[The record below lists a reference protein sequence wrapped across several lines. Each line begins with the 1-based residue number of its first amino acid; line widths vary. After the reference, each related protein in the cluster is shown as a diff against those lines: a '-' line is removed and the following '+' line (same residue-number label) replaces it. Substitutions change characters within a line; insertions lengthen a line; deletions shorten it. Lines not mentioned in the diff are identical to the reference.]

1 MKLTLEGLEKDI
13 PQWEAGGY
21 QLPKHDIEKVRDAT
35 LASPV
40 WVHFGSGN
48 IARGYLAMLQQRLLD
63 AGHSDRGMIIC
74 SSWDEEVV
82 DGVFRPHDNLNVA
95 VSLHADGSVDKQV
108 LASVAA
114 YIKTN
119 SELPELLRIFENP
132 SLQMASL
139 AATEKAYSLRDAS
152 GGYAP
157 ALASALEAPPR
168 QPGHLMVLIA
178 FLLYRRYLA
187 GAAPLALVSMDN
199 FSHNGLKLFN
209 SVHEIAESW
218 VKAGSVEKAFLEYIG
233 DPARV
238 SFPWSMIDRI
248 VPKPSEQVREMLIAD
263 GYESGD
269 IITTAKGSKAT
280 TFVNLE
286 EAEYLVIED
295 SFPNGR
301 PALDKAGVIFTDRDT
316 VDKVETMKVC
326 TGLNPLHTTLAIFGC
341 LLGYDR
347 IYKEMKNPLLRRF
360 VTRLAYDEG
369 LPVAAHPGIIDP
381 EEFVHEVLTK
391 RFPNPFVPDMP
402 QRIAWDTS
410 QKVPVRFGV
419 TLKTYAAR
427 GADALEGLVYIPLF
441 IAGWL
446 RYLLGVDDEG
456 NPFEISPDPLGPV
469 LQAKLAGIPLGDS
482 GPYTENLK
490 PILSDEKLFG
500 IDLLESG
507 LADKISVMFGEMVK
521 GPGAVTRTLE
531 KYCRE

>member
-1 MKLTLEGLEKDI
+1 MKLTLEGLTKNI
-13 PQWEAGGY
+13 PQWKAGGY
-21 QLPKHDIEKVRDAT
+21 QLPKYDIEKVRAAT

-82 DGVFRPHDNLNVA
+82 DRVFRPHDNLNVA

-119 SELPELLRIFENP
+119 SELSELLRIFENP

-157 ALASALEAPPR
+157 ELASALEAPPR

-199 FSHNGLKLFN
+199 FSHNGLKLFS

-218 VKAGSVEKAFLEYIG
+218 VKTGSVEKAFLEYIG

-248 VPKPSEQVREMLIAD
+248 VPKPSEQVREMLIDD

-269 IITTAKGSKAT
+269 IITTARGSKAT

-301 PALDKAGVIFTDRDT
+301 PALQKAGVIFTDRDT

-341 LLGYDR
+341 LLG
-347 IYKEMKNPLLRRF
+347 LR
-360 VTRLAYDEG
+360 
-369 LPVAAHPGIIDP
+369 
-381 EEFVHEVLTK
+381 
-391 RFPNPFVPDMP
+391 
-402 QRIAWDTS
+402 Q
-410 QKVPVRFGV
+410 
-419 TLKTYAAR
+419 
-427 GADALEGLVYIPLF
+427 
-441 IAGWL
+441 
-446 RYLLGVDDEG
+446 
-456 NPFEISPDPLGPV
+456 
-469 LQAKLAGIPLGDS
+469 
-482 GPYTENLK
+482 NL
-490 PILSDEKLFG
+490 
-500 IDLLESG
+500 
-507 LADKISVMFGEMVK
+507 
-521 GPGAVTRTLE
+521 
-531 KYCRE
+531 